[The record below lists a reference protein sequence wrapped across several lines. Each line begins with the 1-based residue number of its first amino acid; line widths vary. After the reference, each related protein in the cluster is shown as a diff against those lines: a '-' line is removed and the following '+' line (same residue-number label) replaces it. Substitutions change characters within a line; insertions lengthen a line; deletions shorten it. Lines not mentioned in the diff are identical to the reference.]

1 MGATLEEIR
10 SYFVEHFHQCD
21 HVVDSIGPRVATIR
35 QTVGGQE
42 LRPGGTVS
50 GPVMMS
56 VADCAVYAAIFA
68 ELGIIPLAVTTSLNI
83 NFLRRPSSAAD
94 ILGKCRLIKVGKKL
108 VVAEVNVYSEGSDEP
123 VAHAT
128 ATYALPPTSSK
139 G

>member
-1 MGATLEEIR
+1 MGATLEDIR
-10 SYFVEHFHQCD
+10 TYFIEDFHQCD
-21 HVVDSIGPRVATIR
+21 HVVESIGPGIATIR
-35 QTVGGQE
+35 QTVGEQE

-83 NFLRRPSSAAD
+83 NFLRRPSSTAD
-94 ILGKCRLIKVGKKL
+94 ILGKCRLLKVGKKL
-108 VVAEVNVYSEGSDEP
+108 VVAEVNIYSEGSDEP

-128 ATYALPPTSSK
+128 ATYALPPTRAE